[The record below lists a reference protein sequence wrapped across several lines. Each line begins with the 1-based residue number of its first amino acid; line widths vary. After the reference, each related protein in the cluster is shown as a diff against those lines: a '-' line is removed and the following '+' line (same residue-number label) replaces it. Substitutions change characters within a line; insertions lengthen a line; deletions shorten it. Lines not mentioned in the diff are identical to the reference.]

1 MHTILVI
8 DDIGRAPNTIA
19 LEQAKFNVVHA
30 QGVNE
35 AKAKIVSQKPDCIVL
50 DPEVS
55 GGDGVAL
62 GRDLK
67 TDPNTGG
74 IPIIL
79 CIRKEIELNRA
90 EQGAA
95 AYITKPVDQEKLIH
109 TVQEILKS

>member
-1 MHTILVI
+1 MHTVLVI

-30 QGVNE
+30 QGVDE
-35 AKAKIVSQKPDCIVL
+35 ARAKIVSQKPDCIVL

-55 GGDGVAL
+55 RGDGAEL

-67 TDPNTGG
+67 ADPNTGS
-74 IPIIL
+74 IPIIF
-79 CIRKEIELNRA
+79 CISKGVELQGD

-95 AYITKPVDQEKLIH
+95 AYIAKPVDQEKLIH
-109 TVQEILKS
+109 TVQQILNR